1 MATHPLGRS
10 VIATA
15 VVLAGLGIGQ
25 ARAETGEIRFAK
37 QFSMGYVQFDVIENH
52 HLIEKHASALGLPNV
67 KVTWAVFNGPAAV
80 NDALLSNSVDIAA
93 GGVPA
98 LVTLWAKTKGTSLEV
113 KGISALSSQPFLLN
127 TREPRIKA
135 VGDFTP
141 SDRIAL
147 PTIKVSVQAVTL
159 QMAAAKAFGTDKYDK
174 LDALTLSLSPP
185 DSTIGLI
192 NGNAGFNSVF
202 SVPPF
207 QQQQLQHPGIRTV
220 LNSFDVM
227 EGPHTFTVAW
237 TSSRFR
243 DQNPVLYKALV
254 QALDEATEIINA
266 DKRAAAALWIA
277 DTKSTLPLDFVHEV
291 LAGPQVRWTL
301 VPENTMKYATFM
313 RKVGSIKD
321 APGSWKD
328 MFFPEIHGRPGS

>member
-1 MATHPLGRS
+1 MAASRLATTL
-10 VIATA
+10 IAGTLFLTGMGPKA
-15 VVLAGLGIGQ
+15 AG
-25 ARAETGEIRFAK
+25 AETAEIRFAK
-37 QFSMGYVQFDVIENH
+37 QFSMGYVQFDVIENRR
-52 HLIEKHASALGLPNV
+52 LIEKHAAALGLPNV
-67 KVTWAVFNGPAAV
+67 KIAWAVFNGPAAV

-98 LVTLWAKTKGTSLEV
+98 LITLWAKTKGTSLEI

-127 TREPRIKA
+127 TREPRIQGVA
-135 VGDFTP
+135 DFTP
-141 SDRIAL
+141 ADRIAL

-159 QMAAAKAFGTDKYDK
+159 QMAAAKAFGTDKYDR
-174 LDALTLSLSPP
+174 LDSLTLSLSPP

-243 DQNPVLYKALV
+243 DQNPTLYKALM
-254 QALDEATEIINA
+254 QALAEATEIINA

-277 DTKSTLPLDFVHEV
+277 DTKSTQPLDFVHDV

-301 VPENTMKYATFM
+301 VPENTMKYAAFM
-313 RKVGSIKD
+313 HRVGSIKE
-321 APGSWKD
+321 APASWQD
-328 MFFPEIHGRPGS
+328 LFFPEIHGQPGS

>member
-1 MATHPLGRS
+1 MHACRIGLL
-10 VIATA
+10 IAALTA
-15 VVLAGLGIGQ
+15 AGLAAPG
-25 ARAETGEIRFAK
+25 ARADSGEIRFAK
-37 QFSMGYVQFDVIENH
+37 QFSMGCVQFDVIENR
-52 HLIEKHASALGLPNV
+52 HLIEKHASALGLPPV

-80 NDALLSNSVDIAA
+80 NDALLSNSVDVAA

-127 TREPRIKA
+127 TREPRIKSVA
-135 VGDFTP
+135 DFTP
-141 SDRIAL
+141 DDRIAL
-147 PTIKVSVQAVTL
+147 PTVKVSVQAVTL
-159 QMAAAKAFGTDKYDK
+159 QMAAAKAFEVDKYDK
-174 LDALTLSLSPP
+174 LDSLTISLSPP

-192 NGNAGFNSVF
+192 NGNTAFNSVF

-220 LNSFDVM
+220 LTSFDVM
-227 EGPHTFTVAW
+227 DGPHTFTVAW

-243 DQNPVLYKALV
+243 DQNPTLYEALV
-254 QALDEATEIINA
+254 QALAEATEIINA
-266 DKRAAAALWIA
+266 DKKAAAGLWIA

-313 RKVGSIKD
+313 HRVGSIKD

-328 MFFPEIHGRPGS
+328 MFFPEIHDRPGS